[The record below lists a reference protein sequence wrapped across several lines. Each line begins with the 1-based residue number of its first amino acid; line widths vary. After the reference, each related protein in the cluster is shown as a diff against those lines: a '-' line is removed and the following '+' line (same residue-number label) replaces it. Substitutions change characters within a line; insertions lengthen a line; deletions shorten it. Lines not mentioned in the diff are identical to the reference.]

1 MSRVI
6 PTGEQSFVTLRQK
19 NLFYV
24 DKTRFIQDWWHSEDR
39 VTLITRPRRFGK
51 TLMLDT
57 VRAFFSLEYA
67 NRQDLF
73 AGLAVWQDESM
84 RPLQGT
90 LPVISLSFASIKG
103 ENFCQTL
110 KLFNSRLVSIYNDFR
125 PFLDFASLSD
135 TEQEQFA
142 SVRQSMDEATAQ
154 DALLYLTKYLAR
166 QSGRLPIILLDEYD
180 TPLQEAWMSGYWDE
194 LVGLM
199 QGMLNATFTSNPWLG
214 RGLLTGI
221 TRVGKESLFSDLN
234 NLQVV
239 STTSTLYTDCFGFT
253 EEEVF
258 AVMDEYGL
266 AARQEV
272 RLWYDGFIF
281 GKTKGIYNPW
291 SIIGYLKNQAFA
303 PYWAQTSSNAL
314 VGQLI
319 AKAPK
324 TVKDECSALICG
336 KSIVTSMDEQ
346 VVFSQLSGKKSAIW
360 SLLMASGYVKPLSFR
375 SETNEYELALTNH
388 EVHIILEGLISDWFN
403 NNYVDSG
410 LFGQALLTDDLET
423 MNETLRE
430 IAENTFSFF
439 DTGGKNTE
447 NFYHAFVL
455 GLIVNLKNVYD
466 IYSNRESGLGRYDIC
481 MIPKNIHERGII
493 IEFKTMKPKKEKDLK
508 ETCANALQQIQ
519 DKKYFTILKE
529 RGVASH
535 SIYTYGFAFHGKE
548 VLICGGLAE
557 TIGSLAQDEHVSQM

>member
-110 KLFNSRLVSIYNDFR
+110 KLFNSRLVSLYNDFR

-180 TPLQEAWMSGYWDE
+180 TPLQEAWISGYWDE

-319 AKAPK
+319 AKASK

-439 DTGGKNTE
+439 DIGGKNPE

-455 GLIVNLKNVYD
+455 WLIVNLKNVYD

-557 TIGSLAQDEHVSQM
+557 TIGSLVQDEHVSHM

>member
-57 VRAFFSLEYA
+57 VRAFFPLEYA

-180 TPLQEAWMSGYWDE
+180 TPLQEAWISGYWDE

-272 RLWYDGFIF
+272 RLPCFC
-281 GKTKGIYNPW
+281 
-291 SIIGYLKNQAFA
+291 A
-303 PYWAQTSSNAL
+303 WAY
-314 VGQLI
+314 
-319 AKAPK
+319 
-324 TVKDECSALICG
+324 C
-336 KSIVTSMDEQ
+336 
-346 VVFSQLSGKKSAIW
+346 
-360 SLLMASGYVKPLSFR
+360 
-375 SETNEYELALTNH
+375 
-388 EVHIILEGLISDWFN
+388 
-403 NNYVDSG
+403 
-410 LFGQALLTDDLET
+410 
-423 MNETLRE
+423 
-430 IAENTFSFF
+430 
-439 DTGGKNTE
+439 
-447 NFYHAFVL
+447 
-455 GLIVNLKNVYD
+455 
-466 IYSNRESGLGRYDIC
+466 
-481 MIPKNIHERGII
+481 
-493 IEFKTMKPKKEKDLK
+493 
-508 ETCANALQQIQ
+508 
-519 DKKYFTILKE
+519 
-529 RGVASH
+529 
-535 SIYTYGFAFHGKE
+535 
-548 VLICGGLAE
+548 
-557 TIGSLAQDEHVSQM
+557 